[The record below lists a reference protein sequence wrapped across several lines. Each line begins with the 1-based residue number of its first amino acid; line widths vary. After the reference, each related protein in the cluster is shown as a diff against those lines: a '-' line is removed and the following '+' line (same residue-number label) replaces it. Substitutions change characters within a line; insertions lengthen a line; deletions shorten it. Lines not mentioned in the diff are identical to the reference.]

1 MSDFKWIECSCNKCE
16 VKLQTYS
23 RQQKEIYSKIHQINC
38 DRELAKYLQDKN
50 NGVSCST
57 TKSLDVIAHKQLS
70 PQKRSLQIHDSE
82 DKKRKKTTTSEF
94 QQNCIRCQCLNCKAK
109 DERIEEM
116 MIELEEFLR
125 RENDDEE
132 TNLAFCTEDDKKYTG
147 KKYAFKRYDQFM
159 YLI

>member
-23 RQQKEIYSKIHQINC
+23 RQQKEIYSKIHQINS

-50 NGVSCST
+50 NGVSS
-57 TKSLDVIAHKQLS
+57 KSLDIVAHHKKLS

-82 DKKRKKTTTSEF
+82 DKKRKKTTTISEF
-94 QQNCIRCQCLNCKAK
+94 QQNCTRCQCLNCKAK

-125 RENDDEE
+125 KENDNEE

-159 YLI
+159 YLCL